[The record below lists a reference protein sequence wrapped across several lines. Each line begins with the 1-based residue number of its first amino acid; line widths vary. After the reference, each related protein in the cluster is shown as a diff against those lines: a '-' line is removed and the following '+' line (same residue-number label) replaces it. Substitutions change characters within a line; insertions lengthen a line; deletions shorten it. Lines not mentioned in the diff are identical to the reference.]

1 MDLSCIKKT
10 ESNFKLYIDSLK
22 SDSEKMKACEDL
34 YDWCA
39 NMYKWCVNTREN
51 TPIKDAND
59 LNFDDNESKNE
70 LQQDTS
76 NEDLPKDLSFLQDT
90 ETKLKSQIKMC
101 KINGLIVKTCVH
113 IEAWCSYVLMSMT
126 EPEE

>member
-39 NMYKWCVNTREN
+39 NMYNWCVNIREN

-59 LNFDDNESKNE
+59 LNFDEDIDKNE
-70 LQQDTS
+70 LQHQLLR
-76 NEDLPKDLSFLQDT
+76 ELV
-90 ETKLKSQIKMC
+90 KL
-101 KINGLIVKTCVH
+101 T
-113 IEAWCSYVLMSMT
+113 A
-126 EPEE
+126 